1 MAAST
6 CSISVRVACK
16 DGGHTRLVPLPVTRR
31 FFVVVE
37 VGLKGL
43 GVHLKRQVVERPLQR
58 WFARPGAAFSFHWF
72 LAQEGG
78 HGEVGL
84 VYGVRRFLLD

>member
-1 MAAST
+1 MFHP
-6 CSISVRVACK
+6 
-16 DGGHTRLVPLPVTRR
+16 GHTQLFHFQLE
-31 FFVVVE
+31 VE
-37 VGLKGL
+37 SQLKLRHHSVGHARCGAAGRWKPQ
-43 GVHLKRQVVERPLQR
+43 RPERPLQR
-58 WFARPGAAFSFHWF
+58 WFAPPGAAFSFHWF